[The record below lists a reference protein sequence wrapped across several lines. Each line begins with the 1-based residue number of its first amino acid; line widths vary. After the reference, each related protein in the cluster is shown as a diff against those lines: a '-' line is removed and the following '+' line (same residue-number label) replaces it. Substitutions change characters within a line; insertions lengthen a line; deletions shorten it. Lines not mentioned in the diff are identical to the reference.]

1 MTFDRAAATALGSP
15 EQATTIA
22 SSAYRWGTYVD
33 LFLISFVVLF
43 FELACI
49 RWFGSM
55 VIYLTF
61 FTNIIL
67 MACFLGMSVG
77 CLAASRRQNFIK
89 TFIPLALVTAT
100 LACGTL
106 GAYNRFGRLVVDV
119 GGQNSPQE
127 VFFGTEYRLQAKD
140 PAYFVVPIEFIA
152 GIFFALISVMFVGLG
167 QVLGRAFNSIPSRV
181 ASYTINILGSLV
193 GIVAFGMASYLR
205 TAPIVWFAVSIG
217 LIVYF
222 IRPMSMLQLVCLI
235 ALLGLIGFASYNET
249 TWTQIIGRQFF
260 WSPYYKIQ
268 YWQKWGAI
276 WTNNIGHQTMIKV
289 DEAGPAYMLPHL
301 LNRDAGG
308 QPFEDVLIIGAGSGN
323 DVQGALLQG
332 AKHIDAVEIDPV
344 INQIGR
350 EKHPD
355 RPFDDE
361 RVAIHLD
368 DGRSFIRKTDRK
380 YDLVVYAL
388 VDSLVLH
395 SGYSSLRLESFLFTE
410 QAFRDIKAK
419 LKPGGVFA
427 MYNYFRQG
435 WVVGRLAKMS
445 ERVFGTNPIVI
456 SLPYRERIP
465 LTESS
470 GGFTFMLVGNSAAS
484 PVEAIK
490 KAFLERKSFWINKVP
505 RLNLAINSYGPE
517 PPDQADIEVED
528 WKKIAPAAVDT
539 AGINLL
545 PTDDWPLL
553 YLHEAAIPAHGVRGM
568 VMVAVISLAVLL
580 LFAPVRTARPNGRMF
595 FLGAGF
601 MLLETKGV
609 VHMSLLFGSTWV
621 INSIVFFAILVMIL
635 LSNLYVLM
643 AQPRKMWPCYTLLLA
658 SLLVNANVPMES
670 FLSLPWASRV
680 IVSCAIVFVPI
691 FFAGVIFASAFRDS
705 RQPDVD
711 FGSNIGGVILGG
723 LSEYFSLI
731 VGFKNLLFIA
741 VAFYILSAILRAPAR
756 AISAPA
762 D

>member
-1 MTFDRAAATALGSP
+1 
-15 EQATTIA
+15 
-22 SSAYRWGTYVD
+22 
-33 LFLISFVVLF
+33 
-43 FELACI
+43 
-49 RWFGSM
+49 
-55 VIYLTF
+55 
-61 FTNIIL
+61 
-67 MACFLGMSVG
+67 
-77 CLAASRRQNFIK
+77 
-89 TFIPLALVTAT
+89 
-100 LACGTL
+100 
-106 GAYNRFGRLVVDV
+106 
-119 GGQNSPQE
+119 
-127 VFFGTEYRLQAKD
+127 
-140 PAYFVVPIEFIA
+140 
-152 GIFFALISVMFVGLG
+152 
-167 QVLGRAFNSIPSRV
+167 
-181 ASYTINILGSLV
+181 
-193 GIVAFGMASYLR
+193 
-205 TAPIVWFAVSIG
+205 
-217 LIVYF
+217 
-222 IRPMSMLQLVCLI
+222 
-235 ALLGLIGFASYNET
+235 
-249 TWTQIIGRQFF
+249 
-260 WSPYYKIQ
+260 
-268 YWQKWGAI
+268 
-276 WTNNIGHQTMIKV
+276 
-289 DEAGPAYMLPHL
+289 
-301 LNRDAGG
+301 
-308 QPFEDVLIIGAGSGN
+308 
-323 DVQGALLQG
+323 
-332 AKHIDAVEIDPV
+332 
-344 INQIGR
+344 
-350 EKHPD
+350 
-355 RPFDDE
+355 
-361 RVAIHLD
+361 
-368 DGRSFIRKTDRK
+368 
-380 YDLVVYAL
+380 LVVYAL

-643 AQPRKMWPCYTLLLA
+643 AQPRKMWPYYTLLLA

-680 IVSCAIVFVPI
+680 IVSCAIIFVPI